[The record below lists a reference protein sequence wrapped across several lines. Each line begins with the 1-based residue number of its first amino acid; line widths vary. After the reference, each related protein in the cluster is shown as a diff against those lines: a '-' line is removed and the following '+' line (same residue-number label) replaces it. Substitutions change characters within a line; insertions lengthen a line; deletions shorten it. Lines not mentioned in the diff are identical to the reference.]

1 MLEHASWK
9 IQVFCTPFFAGCEF
23 AMVILGIS
31 SWALSW
37 RSGASSSTHMGFWC
51 PGKDLSLQMG
61 SIRDVALVLLGGQ
74 FCGCGG
80 LRSRARNQGKEPQVF
95 VNAPVWT
102 LPQTVQTALPTIS
115 GGSLFVELFLSLIS
129 DFRVRVCACL
139 VPPETTTHA
148 GCCDP
153 GWHWSW

>member
-23 AMVILGIS
+23 VMVILGIS

-37 RSGASSSTHMGFWC
+37 RSGASSSTHVGFWC
-51 PGKDLSLQMG
+51 PGEDLSLQMG

-80 LRSRARNQGKEPQVF
+80 LRSRARNQGKELQVF

-148 GCCDP
+148 G
-153 GWHWSW
+153 